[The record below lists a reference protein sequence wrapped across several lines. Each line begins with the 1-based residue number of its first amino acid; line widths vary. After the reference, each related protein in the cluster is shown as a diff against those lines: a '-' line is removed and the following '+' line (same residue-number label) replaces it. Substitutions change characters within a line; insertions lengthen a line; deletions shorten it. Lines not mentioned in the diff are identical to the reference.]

1 MDEDKMKTHLDEY
14 LQKSNANM
22 QKLLEEK
29 LNKMEEI
36 LKKDINE
43 LRTTVEGIEKSQE
56 VISTN
61 FDSQKS
67 KIQDLINDNKK
78 KYIWKTYN

>member
-1 MDEDKMKTHLDEY
+1 MDEDKMKTLLDEY

-43 LRTTVEGIEKSQE
+43 LRATVEA
-56 VISTN
+56 
-61 FDSQKS
+61 
-67 KIQDLINDNKK
+67 
-78 KYIWKTYN
+78 

>member
-1 MDEDKMKTHLDEY
+1 MDEDKMKTLLDEY

-29 LNKMEEI
+29 LNKMEET

-67 KIQDLINDNKK
+67 KIQDPINDNKK
-78 KYIWKTYN
+78 YIWKRYN

>member
-1 MDEDKMKTHLDEY
+1 MKTLLDEY

-67 KIQDLINDNKK
+67 
-78 KYIWKTYN
+78 

>member
-1 MDEDKMKTHLDEY
+1 MDEDKMKTLLDEY

-61 FDSQKS
+61 FDSQK
-67 KIQDLINDNKK
+67 
-78 KYIWKTYN
+78 

>member
-1 MDEDKMKTHLDEY
+1 MDEDKMKTLLDEY

-29 LNKMEEI
+29 LNKMEEN

-61 FDSQKS
+61 FDSHK
-67 KIQDLINDNKK
+67 
-78 KYIWKTYN
+78 

>member
-1 MDEDKMKTHLDEY
+1 MDEDKMKTLLDEY

-78 KYIWKTYN
+78 YIWKTYN